1 MAKYSPKSCDE
12 LKELVDD
19 ESVNLGDI
27 DTSAITDMSGLFCD
41 CEREDFSGIEKWDTS
56 NVTSMR
62 DMFNCAEHFNHNI
75 NDWDVSNVADMSLTL
90 LLSVGHMRWNDD

>member
-27 DTSAITDMSGLFCD
+27 DTSAITDMSGIFCD

-56 NVTSMR
+56 NVENGAGSM
-62 DMFNCAEHFNHNI
+62 F
-75 NDWDVSNVADMSLTL
+75 VSLY
-90 LLSVGHMRWNDD
+90 